1 MRLTNN
7 AMFKGFWIIFSLGA
21 PEAVQTE
28 NFFKCIIFIYFFF
41 MLIFL
46 ACDIKKKQKEKLEL
60 VHKGDGLVKNL
71 LLHVS
76 VFKSVPV
83 SLSRKGEL
91 CTIISIFSQPL
102 LVLFQDWSGALET
115 GMYVVTCS
123 SSPLPRWW
131 HIYGAVSLSQNTLT

>member
-1 MRLTNN
+1 MLCLSGFELYSRWVPLRLCRLR
-7 AMFKGFWIIFSLGA
+7 IFLNVSFL
-21 PEAVQTE
+21 
-28 NFFKCIIFIYFFF
+28 FINFF

-102 LVLFQDWSGALET
+102 LELFQEWSGALET